1 MGSGDE
7 PRSSYLQGKPFTRGS
22 PQPVSSRPY
31 CSKLVSFRCFP
42 VGRPTAQDN
51 WIPRLSLHA
60 SPLCNLPGCFMP
72 KLSLPSPPKKIPSE
86 IQLLTLNTWVGEPEI
101 GVETTPHFCQ
111 VNVTNSIY
119 LKWVIIRA
127 CRSYRV
133 QSHLEKMATSFV
145 ESHTSEAKDPL
156 FLHNL
161 EDSEL
166 FFRQCGLTWS
176 LGCATSL
183 KPQAKFKHFSVRR
196 IWTCYLETHISFE
209 FLHLWQVRWWAR
221 I

>member
-1 MGSGDE
+1 MNPGLHTYRANPLPGAHPSQC
-7 PRSSYLQGKPFTRGS
+7 LQD
-22 PQPVSSRPY
+22 
-31 CSKLVSFRCFP
+31 
-42 VGRPTAQDN
+42 PTALNLFHSDASLLGGQQ
-51 WIPRLSLHA
+51 PRTTEFLDFLCMHLPFATRPDVLCQNSV
-60 SPLCNLPGCFMP
+60 SPP
-72 KLSLPSPPKKIPSE
+72 PPKKIPSE